1 MMRARVPLLLLG
13 ILFLASLSASFA
25 TSLREEEES
34 QDNPFYFNSDNSWNT
49 LFKNQYGHIRVLQ
62 RFDQQSK
69 RLQNLEDYRLVEF
82 RSKPE
87 TLLLPQQADAE
98 LLLVVRSGSA
108 LLVLVKPD
116 DRREY
121 FFLTSDNPIFS
132 DHQKIPAGTI
142 FYLVNPDPKEDLRII
157 HLAMPVNNH
166 QIHDFFLSSTEAQQS
181 YLQEFSKHI
190 PEASFNSK
198 FEEINRVLFAEEG
211 QQEGV
216 IVNIDSEQIEELSKH
231 AKSSSRKSLSKQDNT
246 IGNEFGNLTERTDNS
261 LNVLISSMEM
271 KEGALFV
278 PHYYSKAIV
287 ILVVNEGEAHV
298 ELVGPKGNKE
308 TLEFESYR
316 AELSKDDVFVI
327 PAAYPVAIKATS
339 NVNFTGFGI
348 NANNNNRNLLAGKT
362 DNVISSIGRA
372 LDGKDVLGLTFSGSG
387 EEVMKLINKQSGSY
401 FVDGHHHQQEQQK
414 GSHQQEQQKGR
425 KGAFVY

>member
-108 LLVLVKPD
+108 ILVLVKPD

-142 FYLVNPDPKEDLRII
+142 FYLVNPDPKENLRII
-157 HLAMPVNNH
+157 QLAMPVNNP
-166 QIHDFFLSSTEAQQS
+166 QIHEFFLSSTEAQQS

-190 PEASFNSK
+190 LEASFNSK
-198 FEEINRVLFAEEG
+198 FEEINRVLFEEEG

-216 IVNIDSEQIEELSKH
+216 IVNIDSEQIKELSKH

-261 LNVLISSMEM
+261 LNVLISSIEME
-271 KEGALFV
+271 EGALFV

-308 TLEFESYR
+308 TLEYESYR

-387 EEVMKLINKQSGSY
+387 DEVMKLINKQSGSY
-401 FVDGHHHQQEQQK
+401 FVDAHH
-414 GSHQQEQQKGR
+414 HQQEQQKGR

>member
-98 LLLVVRSGSA
+98 LLLVVRSGRA
-108 LLVLVKPD
+108 ILVLVEPD

-121 FFLTSDNPIFS
+121 FFLNRDNPIFS

-142 FYLVNPDPKEDLRII
+142 FYWVNLDPKEDLRII
-157 HLAMPVNNH
+157 QLAMPVTNL
-166 QIHDFFLSSTEAQQS
+166 QIHEFFLSSTEAQQS